1 MNAAEIAA
9 LVLFYPAMVLW
20 IALTGPH
27 NETERREQAQR
38 KWEPTDER

>member
-20 IALTGPH
+20 IALTGAHKDPD
-27 NETERREQAQR
+27 Q
-38 KWEPTDER
+38 